1 MSVLGGKSRPKLKN
15 LKPFIKVILII
26 LRKKGKCKKNGNFFV
41 QDSQIVQLLCKNS
54 NEQEG
59 MVKELED
66 KSGDKNFF
74 LADPGNPILVIST

>member
-1 MSVLGGKSRPKLKN
+1 M
-15 LKPFIKVILII
+15 
-26 LRKKGKCKKNGNFFV
+26 

-74 LADPGNPILVIST
+74 LADPGNPILGQMYLQENGPPFFDFYFQNVSLSCDDTAVQGA